1 MDLTSTRPGA
11 MGDQDMATFDDADW
25 SEDSRMDECDPGATL
40 DVVAEASADRY
51 ADFSHAAFVYK
62 LRLQILPNDEEHR
75 EGFDNP
81 TDFRIGDPNV
91 HFRAAAAKPY
101 EISGDTGKPEWDL
114 LFGFIL
120 ARMSHL
126 RFLSTVYVLVDNRD
140 LTNLDNPEPSLQH
153 WPAVAAWWSSRACM
167 QGPARELCDVVYF
180 PISQASGLHL
190 VHPTWAGTFV
200 LAALCLVFPG
210 LHIVL
215 LDSDCVPVTLFEV
228 EDLWQEAQRLQH
240 SGFPGPV
247 PTSSCA
253 GGLNLDQADQTPLPK
268 PKEQGV
274 LCQSSSRSGGAWLE
288 PRNTANPALSSAL
301 CSVTRIIPLGPGDS
315 QDLVIG
321 KYQQRLVSTY
331 WQLVSTMVSH
341 GRDDRNMTPAECQA
355 WIQTGLALT
364 PFCGH
369 VMNTSL
375 EWAVAWSLVGEWT
388 TRTIFLPPK
397 GEWPRQGHPK
407 ALISPYDQRS
417 VPMLTWA
424 RACFEQGSLPSL
436 LALPAEASLL
446 VLPGDGVFQAQRIV
460 DGKCGPVKL
469 HGYGGA
475 KKEMPTSLAALAQ
488 FGWIPMAA
496 AMVGSVSS
504 SPLWTGQDWR
514 PILGTS
520 VDTRILPP
528 ALSEKESLF
537 LSVSGF
543 ACPVMTCTSG
553 MLLTAGFRLSKSMSH
568 LVLIVILLRILF
580 ESCLWILGLPLI
592 LICFLDPRRLTKA
605 TPAKRPSMRS
615 HRLRVR
621 LRHRTKHFPN
631 LKKFL

>member
-1 MDLTSTRPGA
+1 MC
-11 MGDQDMATFDDADW
+11 DQNMTTFDDADW
-25 SEDSRMDECDPGATL
+25 SEDSHMDECDPGAPL
-40 DVVAEASADRY
+40 DFVAEASAHRY
-51 ADFSHAAFVYK
+51 ADFSHGAFVHK

-91 HFRAAAAKPY
+91 HFQAAAAKPY
-101 EISGDTGKPEWDL
+101 EISGATGKPEWDL

-167 QGPARELCDVVYF
+167 QGPAQELCDVVYF

-210 LHIVL
+210 LNIVL

-268 PKEQGV
+268 SPKEQGV
-274 LCQSSSRSGGAWLE
+274 ILVTEHNAEVNAGFVVLRGSNHAPPLLE
-288 PRNTANPALSSAL
+288 ADWQ
-301 CSVTRIIPLGPGDS
+301 CIPLGPGDL
-315 QDLVIG
+315 QDLAIG
-321 KYQQRLVSTY
+321 KYRQRLVSAY

-341 GRDDRNMTPAECQA
+341 GRDDRNMTPTECQA

-424 RACFEQGSLPSL
+424 RACLNKDHFLPCLPSQGRPL
-436 LALPAEASLL
+436 SWFSL
-446 VLPGDGVFQAQRIV
+446 V
-460 DGKCGPVKL
+460 
-469 HGYGGA
+469 
-475 KKEMPTSLAALAQ
+475 
-488 FGWIPMAA
+488 MACSKRSELSMA
-496 AMVGSVSS
+496 
-504 SPLWTGQDWR
+504 
-514 PILGTS
+514 S
-520 VDTRILPP
+520 VDR
-528 ALSEKESLF
+528 
-537 LSVSGF
+537 
-543 ACPVMTCTSG
+543 
-553 MLLTAGFRLSKSMSH
+553 
-568 LVLIVILLRILF
+568 
-580 ESCLWILGLPLI
+580 
-592 LICFLDPRRLTKA
+592 
-605 TPAKRPSMRS
+605 
-615 HRLRVR
+615 
-621 LRHRTKHFPN
+621 
-631 LKKFL
+631 